1 MPFLSPRMR
10 PEHHRSYIKIRIP
23 TLVLVTCI
31 NKLHFII
38 SPRKLF
44 YLLRPPLQFLSDGGA
59 QVSAGYRR
67 CPCGAIAGRCVCSG
81 SGIVSF
87 IGPGGGGSDRA
98 ERNRRRWLAGGR
110 RQRGGCRG
118 GILAAG
124 RLEARLRFRRACAAH
139 RHRATH
145 LHALRVH
152 WLRVCE
158 DGKARFAVSLRHAC

>member
-1 MPFLSPRMR
+1 MASREGRKSPR
-10 PEHHRSYIKIRIP
+10 S
-23 TLVLVTCI
+23 L
-31 NKLHFII
+31 
-38 SPRKLF
+38 S

-67 CPCGAIAGRCVCSG
+67 CPCGAIAGRYVCSG
-81 SGIVSF
+81 SGVAGF

-110 RQRGGCRG
+110 GRQGGRGRG

-124 RLEARLRFRRACAAH
+124 RLEARLCFRRACAAH

-152 WLRVCE
+152 WLRVCKN
-158 DGKARFAVSLRHAC
+158 GKTQFAVSLRYAS